1 MEQMYYCPKCS
12 GELERIASCGTVG
25 YFCNSCRN
33 LVSKSKILTH
43 AEMARGNR
51 SNIVLIG
58 MPGCGKSTIGVVLAK
73 VLGYRFLDSDLLIQE
88 RENRRLSE
96 ILEKDGPDQ
105 FNQIE
110 NQINLSIEAD
120 RTVIATGGSA
130 VYGEKAMEH
139 LKEIGFVVYIR
150 LPYEEIEKRLGDLAE
165 RGISMKGGQTL
176 HNLYDER
183 APLYEKYADLILDT
197 HGLEIRDAVKLIVE
211 NI

>member
-1 MEQMYYCPKCS
+1 MESIWTQIHNGSNLENRKVVFMEQLYYCPKCS

-33 LVSKSKILTH
+33 LVSKSKILTQS
-43 AEMARGNR
+43 EMASGNR

-96 ILEKDGPDQ
+96 ILEKDGTDQ

-110 NQINLSIEAD
+110 NQINLSIETD
-120 RTVIATGGSA
+120 RTIIATGGSA
-130 VYGEKAMEH
+130 VYGEKAMDLRHE
-139 LKEIGFVVYIR
+139 LRGDV
-150 LPYEEIEKRLGDLAE
+150 LPNA
-165 RGISMKGGQTL
+165 S
-176 HNLYDER
+176 
-183 APLYEKYADLILDT
+183 ASFAS
-197 HGLEIRDAVKLIVE
+197 
-211 NI
+211 

>member
-1 MEQMYYCPKCS
+1 MEQIYYCPKCS

-43 AEMARGNR
+43 AEVVRGKR

-73 VLGYRFLDSDLLIQE
+73 VLGYRFLDSDLLIQG
-88 RENRRLSE
+88 RESRRLSE

-110 NQINLSIEAD
+110 NQIYLSIEAN
-120 RTVIATGGSA
+120 RTVIATGGST
-130 VYGEKAMEH
+130 VYGSNEMEH
-139 LKEIGFVVYIR
+139 LREIGFVVYIR
-150 LPYEEIEKRLGDLAE
+150 LPYTEIEKRLGDLIE
-165 RGISMKGGQTL
+165 RGISMNAGQTL
-176 HNLYDER
+176 KDLYEER
-183 APLYEKYADLILDT
+183 APLYEKYADIVLDT
-197 HGLEIRDAVKLIVE
+197 QGLEIRDAVKMIVE